1 MTSEQEQ
8 TISLRL
14 MKWRPDNI
22 DNTFIHLAIS
32 SIRTGT
38 VEFRWTEQQFR
49 NLIGEL
55 EHTGSVEIT
64 QPLREMHF
72 DLEGL
77 DGDNL

>member
-1 MTSEQEQ
+1 MANEQEQ
-8 TISLRL
+8 LISLSL
-14 MKWRPDNI
+14 AKWRPDNI
-22 DNTFIHLAIS
+22 DKTFVRLAIA

-55 EHTGSVEIT
+55 EHAGSVEIT

-77 DGDNL
+77 DD

>member
-1 MTSEQEQ
+1 MTPEKEQ
-8 TISLRL
+8 TISLSL

-22 DNTFIHLAIS
+22 DNTFIRLAIT

-38 VEFRWTEQQFR
+38 VEFSWTEQQFR

-55 EHTGSVEIT
+55 EHTGSVEVT
-64 QPLREMHF
+64 QPLREIHF

-77 DGDNL
+77 DGDDS